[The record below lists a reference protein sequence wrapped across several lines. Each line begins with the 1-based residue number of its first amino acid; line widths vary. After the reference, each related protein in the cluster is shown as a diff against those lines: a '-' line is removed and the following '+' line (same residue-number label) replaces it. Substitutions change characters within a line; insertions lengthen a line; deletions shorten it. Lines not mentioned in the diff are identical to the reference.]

1 MWLGGFAVR
10 QVGTIL
16 VMISGD
22 LTGKTALITGGSR
35 GIGLG
40 IAACFAQ
47 NGANVMI
54 AARKIEGLEAAKAQL
69 IASGIPEERIATEA
83 GNVGRV
89 EDAQRCVDATVA
101 RFGRVDILVNNAA
114 TNPYVGP
121 IINCD
126 VARWDKTHEVN
137 LRGPLIWTQA
147 AWNAS
152 MKEHGGSV
160 INISSVGGL
169 VTSGALGVY
178 DIFKSALMHMTRQ
191 MAAEL
196 APKVRVNCLAP
207 GLIKTD
213 FAKYLWEDGKGDKV
227 AQHYPL
233 KRLGEPEDIAE
244 AALYFA
250 AGASWVT
257 GQMLVLDGG
266 GLIRID
272 DSPVV

>member
-1 MWLGGFAVR
+1 V
-10 QVGTIL
+10 
-16 VMISGD
+16 ISGD
-22 LTGKTALITGGSR
+22 LSGQTALVTGGSR

-40 IAACFAQ
+40 IAAIYAQ

-54 AARKIEGLEAAKAQL
+54 VARKPEGLDAAREQL
-69 IASGIPEERIATEA
+69 IAAGVPVERIATEA
-83 GNVGRV
+83 ANVGRV
-89 EDAQRCVDATVA
+89 EDAQRCVEGTVA

-121 IINCD
+121 IIDCD

-169 VTSGALGVY
+169 MTSGALGVY
-178 DIFKSALMHMTRQ
+178 DIFKCALMHMTRQ
-191 MAAEL
+191 LAAEL

-213 FAKYLWEDGKGDKV
+213 FAKYLWQDGRGDAV
-227 AQHYPL
+227 AQRYPL

-257 GQMLVLDGG
+257 GQVLVLDGG
-266 GLIRID
+266 GMIRID
-272 DSPVV
+272 DSASV

>member
-1 MWLGGFAVR
+1 M
-10 QVGTIL
+10 T
-16 VMISGD
+16 ISGN
-22 LTGKTALITGGSR
+22 LEGQTALITGGSR

-40 IAACFAQ
+40 IATTYAL
-47 NGANVMI
+47 NGASVMLS
-54 AARKIEGLEAAKAQL
+54 ARKLDGLEAAKAEL
-69 IASGIPEERIATEA
+69 VGLGVPAERIAIEA
-83 GNVGRV
+83 GNVGRP
-89 EDAQRCVDATVA
+89 EDAQRCVAATME

-114 TNPYVGP
+114 TNPYAGP
-121 IINCD
+121 MINCD
-126 VARWDKTHEVN
+126 VPRWDKTHEVN

-152 MKEHGGSV
+152 MQEHGGSV

-169 VTSGALGVY
+169 MTSGALGVY
-178 DIFKSALMHMTRQ
+178 DVFKAALMHMTRQ
-191 MAAEL
+191 LAAEL

-227 AQHYPL
+227 AKRYPL
-233 KRLGEPEDIAE
+233 ARLGEPEDIAE

-257 GQMLVLDGG
+257 GQVLVLDGG
-266 GLIRID
+266 GLIRIE
-272 DSPVV
+272 DSASV